1 MEQVRSLQG
10 IGGIGGHDAAS
21 CPPIPEA
28 HVRRGNPYKIIQPE
42 IVPFISYPYEW
53 CFSQLKD
60 AAQALIRIQKRA
72 LDCNMILKDASAY
85 NIQFFKGKPILID
98 TLSFEIYKENQ
109 PWVAYRQFCQHFLA
123 PLSLITSR
131 DIRLSKLM
139 KIYIDG
145 LPLDL
150 VSGLLPISTW
160 FKPTFDPHPSAC
172 KSAKAMSKVTGKRGY
187 FTEEKVTY
195 FPSRKIGSCTG
206 FSPISYLCRSSGIPL
221 KEHYVWQGLQ

>member
-1 MEQVRSLQG
+1 M
-10 IGGIGGHDAAS
+10 
-21 CPPIPEA
+21 
-28 HVRRGNPYKIIQPE
+28 
-42 IVPFISYPYEW
+42 
-53 CFSQLKD
+53 
-60 AAQALIRIQKRA
+60 IRIQKQA

-160 FKPTFDPHPSAC
+160 FKPALLSHIHLHS
-172 KSAKAMSKVTGKRGY
+172 KAQKRYEQSDGKNEGWLHRGKTGA
-187 FTEEKVTY
+187 TPY

-206 FSPISYLCRSSGIPL
+206 FSQYLYLCRSSGIPL
-221 KEHYVWQGLQ
+221 KKEHYV